1 MIMTTTMMTTPM
13 DFEEFIRKM
22 TKSAKDS
29 NVHIMAFISD
39 GNEIIFSYLGDDDV
53 IVQAVAKTITKY
65 PQFMDIVAQAIKLI
79 ESRNMK
85 VTVINTEDQM
95 NDYLID
101 LHLKSK
107 GLNDSGEGL

>member
-1 MIMTTTMMTTPM
+1 M
-13 DFEEFIRKM
+13 DFEEFIRK
-22 TKSAKDS
+22 TIKSAIDNGLDIVVFVS
-29 NVHIMAFISD
+29 NREKSSFAYY
-39 GNEIIFSYLGDDDV
+39 GELGD
-53 IVQAVAKTITKY
+53 ITKTVAKLAADY
-65 PQFMDIVAQAIKLI
+65 PSAWDIIRDAVDLI

-107 GLNDSGEGL
+107 DLNDSEEGL